1 MEDIKAIISK
11 KYEILK
17 SIDGGFATVYIVRH
31 KEFGYYRAIKSL
43 QVSSNGQITPQA
55 QQDFKEECTKLM
67 QLGNGN
73 NPNIVKIYDCEIEKE
88 PYYVEMDYVE
98 GELLHDYSAKNFLS
112 MKEVY
117 KFIMDIG
124 GALAYCHN
132 FKDDQGIKKSVI
144 HNDLH
149 SGNIIRRKEDGEYIL
164 LDFGLSMENGEI
176 IRSSKTKTGWCEFM
190 PPERCEM
197 ECDSSKKY
205 EAIPQWDVYCL
216 GCLIYM
222 ALTGQAPFPKKEGN
236 RNYTDIEVITYHLRV
251 DELKPWEKIRDKR
264 RAHFD
269 ALFPNQEYKDDCPD
283 WLIDMIENCM
293 TRKKVEDRYAYA
305 DAQEFMEQFE
315 SVIYEK
321 AVPYKKY
328 ARALAQYKNLEE
340 EKATLQE
347 AYNQLEI
354 KKAVQ
359 YPLQRNW
366 IIAIVI
372 AIAFA
377 CNCIPYMGDANR
389 GNVSIGIVWKI
400 ISVLASLVVI
410 GVVIYDTYSLK
421 SDD

>member
-1 MEDIKAIISK
+1 
-11 KYEILK
+11 
-17 SIDGGFATVYIVRH
+17 
-31 KEFGYYRAIKSL
+31 
-43 QVSSNGQITPQA
+43 
-55 QQDFKEECTKLM
+55 
-67 QLGNGN
+67 
-73 NPNIVKIYDCEIEKE
+73 
-88 PYYVEMDYVE
+88 
-98 GELLHDYSAKNFLS
+98 
-112 MKEVY
+112 
-117 KFIMDIG
+117 
-124 GALAYCHN
+124 
-132 FKDDQGIKKSVI
+132 
-144 HNDLH
+144 
-149 SGNIIRRKEDGEYIL
+149 
-164 LDFGLSMENGEI
+164 MENIQTNG
-176 IRSSKTKTGWCEFM
+176 
-190 PPERCEM
+190 
-197 ECDSSKKY
+197 
-205 EAIPQWDVYCL
+205 V
-216 GCLIYM
+216 
-222 ALTGQAPFPKKEGN
+222 
-236 RNYTDIEVITYHLRV
+236 
-251 DELKPWEKIRDKR
+251 
-264 RAHFD
+264 
-269 ALFPNQEYKDDCPD
+269 
-283 WLIDMIENCM
+283 
-293 TRKKVEDRYAYA
+293 
-305 DAQEFMEQFE
+305 EQFE

>member
-1 MEDIKAIISK
+1 MEDIKEIISK

-17 SIDGGFATVYIVRH
+17 SVDGGFATVYIVRH

-43 QVSSNGQITPQA
+43 QVSSNGQITAQA

-73 NPNIVKIYDCEIEKE
+73 NPNIVKIYECEIEKE

-98 GELLHDYSAKNFLS
+98 GELLHDYSAKTFLS

-117 KFIMDIG
+117 KFIKDIG

-164 LDFGLSMENGEI
+164 LDFGLSMDNGEI

-190 PPERCEM
+190 APERCEM
-197 ECDSSKKY
+197 ECDSNKKY

-222 ALTGQAPFPKKEGN
+222 VLTGQAPFPKKVGEHV
-236 RNYTDIEVITYHLRV
+236 YTDIEVINDHLQV
-251 DELKPWEKIRDKR
+251 DKKKPWEKVNKIRM
-264 RAHFD
+264 AHFKSLYPD
-269 ALFPNQEYKDDCPD
+269 KDYKDEDNCPD
-283 WLIDMIENCM
+283 WLISMIERCM
-293 TRKKVEDRYAYA
+293 ARKAEDRYS
-305 DAQEFMEQFE
+305 DVQEFMEQFE
-315 SVIYEK
+315 SVIYAK
-321 AVPYKKY
+321 AVPYKEY
-328 ARALAQYKNLEE
+328 AKVLAQYKNLEE
-340 EKATLQE
+340 NKNQLQE
-347 AYNQLEI
+347 YCNQLEL
-354 KKAVQ
+354 KKAFLV
-359 YPLQRNW
+359 PVKRNW

-372 AIAFA
+372 TIAFV
-377 CNCIPYMGDANR
+377 CNCIPYIGDANQ
-389 GNVSIGIVWKI
+389 GNASVGATWIV
-400 ISVLASLVVI
+400 ISVLASLVLI
-410 GVVIYDTYSLK
+410 GVAIYDTFISK